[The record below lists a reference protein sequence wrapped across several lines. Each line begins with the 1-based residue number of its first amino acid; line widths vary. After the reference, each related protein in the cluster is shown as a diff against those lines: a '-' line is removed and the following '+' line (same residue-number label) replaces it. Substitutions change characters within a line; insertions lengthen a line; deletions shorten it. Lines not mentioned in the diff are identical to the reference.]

1 MIDSSISILDPNN
14 DMINITNNNNNN
26 YINKIDKKKKI
37 LINFILDQKE
47 KKYSKNKL
55 KMLVS

>member
-37 LINFILDQKE
+37 LINFILD
-47 KKYSKNKL
+47 
-55 KMLVS
+55 